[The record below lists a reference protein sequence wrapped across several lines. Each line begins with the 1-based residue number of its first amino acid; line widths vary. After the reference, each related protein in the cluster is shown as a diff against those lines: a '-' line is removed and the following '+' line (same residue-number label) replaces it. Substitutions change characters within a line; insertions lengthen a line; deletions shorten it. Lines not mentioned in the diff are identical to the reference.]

1 MSTLKIL
8 SVFLV
13 FVIFFSMLVI
23 SAFSLTNE
31 DQAISA
37 INNSEEAIAST
48 YRAVLGVESAGAN
61 VSSLLSTLNI
71 AAELL
76 AKANM
81 SYKTGDFNNAT
92 LFANRS
98 LQMVNEV
105 KIETYKTRDLTL
117 NENSQ
122 RFIFSL
128 AESAI
133 GVCSVI
139 FFSFVG
145 WRLFKQRYLRHIR
158 KLRPEV
164 SSDES

>member
-1 MSTLKIL
+1 MSTLKML
-8 SVFLV
+8 SVFLM
-13 FVIFFSMLVI
+13 FVILFSTVVI
-23 SAFSLTNE
+23 SAFALTDE
-31 DQAISA
+31 DQAASTIDD
-37 INNSEEAIAST
+37 SEEAIAST
-48 YRAVLGVESAGAN
+48 YRAVLDVESAGAN

-81 SYKTGDFNNAT
+81 SYKTGDFYNAT
-92 LFANRS
+92 LFANMS

-105 KIETYKTRDLTL
+105 KIEAYETRDLTL
-117 NENSQ
+117 YENSQ

-128 AESAI
+128 AESTI
-133 GVCSVI
+133 GVCLVI
-139 FFSFVG
+139 FFSFVS
-145 WRLFKQRYLRHIR
+145 WRFFKQRYLHHIQ